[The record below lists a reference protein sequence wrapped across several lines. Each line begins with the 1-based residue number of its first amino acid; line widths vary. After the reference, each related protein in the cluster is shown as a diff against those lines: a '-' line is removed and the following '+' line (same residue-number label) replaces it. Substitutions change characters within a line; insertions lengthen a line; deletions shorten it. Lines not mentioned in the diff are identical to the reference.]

1 MKFRWT
7 IGRKLAVVFAIALII
22 QIVVGVMTYTSIRRM
37 TADQATVQHSK
48 DVVGALDDMLIAVL
62 DAETGE
68 RGYIITGDEAYLA
81 PYKDAETRVNG
92 AIADFRRLTAA
103 NPAQQKRLDA
113 FEPLV
118 TVFMA
123 ALQNNID
130 LRQSGGFKAARTA
143 VTAGAVKNSMDE
155 GRLLIAEARAE
166 EDGLATTRTA
176 ASHASRDAATVTI
189 VAGGAIAAIFLILA
203 AIFLTRTIARPIRAI
218 AEQLR
223 ALAKGGADLTARLTT
238 TTKDEVGDLARA
250 FNDFLGNL
258 ASIVQGVM
266 DGSYRLSSATAQ
278 ISSATNEISAGAGS
292 QNEQVERT
300 SSSMEE
306 ITAAVQEVAR
316 NAVTTAAATR
326 AATDHA
332 HGGAEKVAQT
342 LAGLGKTDASLQQL
356 RQRSEQINQI
366 VSLIADI
373 AAQTNLLALNAAI
386 EAASAGEAGARFD
399 VVAEEIRK
407 LAQRTTESTGQ
418 IADTVHEIQEE
429 VGTAVNYMGETVTQA
444 RETQQSLNDIVES
457 IGAIND
463 MMSLISSST
472 EQQGKAAEQ
481 VAEAMQMI
489 AAAGQQTIASSRETA
504 KTTDDLAGLAQE
516 LSATVRQF
524 KV

>member
-1 MKFRWT
+1 MRWT
-7 IGRKLAVVFAIALII
+7 IGKKLTAVFAVALII
-22 QIVVGVMTYTSIRRM
+22 QIVVGVMTYRSIVTMTSDQDM
-37 TADQATVQHSK
+37 VGHTAEVIS
-48 DVVGALDDMLIAVL
+48 ALDDMLIAVL

-68 RGYIITGDEAYLA
+68 RGYIITGHDAYLA
-81 PYKDAETRVNG
+81 PYKDAATRVNG
-92 AIADFRRLTAA
+92 AIADFRRLTAD
-103 NPAQQKRLDA
+103 NPAQQQRLDA

-123 ALQNNID
+123 ALKKNID
-130 LRQSGGFKAARTA
+130 LRRSGGFNAAKAA
-143 VTAGAVKNSMDE
+143 VMAGAVKNTMAE
-155 GRLLIAEARAE
+155 GRRLITEARAA
-166 EDGLATTRTA
+166 EDSLATKRAA

-189 VAGGAIAAIFLILA
+189 VVGGVVAAVFLILA
-203 AIFLTRTIARPIRAI
+203 GIFLTRAIARPIRAI

-223 ALAKGGADLTARLTT
+223 ALAKGGADLTVRLTAT
-238 TTKDEVGDLARA
+238 GKDEVGDLARA

-258 ASIVQGVM
+258 VGIVQSVM

-306 ITAAVQEVAR
+306 ITAAVHEVAR

-332 HGGAEKVAQT
+332 HDGAEKVAQT
-342 LAGLGKTDASLQQL
+342 LAGLSKTDASLQQL

-418 IADTVHEIQEE
+418 IADTVHEIQDE
-429 VGTAVNYMGETVTQA
+429 VGTAVDFMGETVTQA

-457 IGAIND
+457 VGAIND

-472 EQQGKAAEQ
+472 EQQGKAVEQ

-489 AAAGQQTIASSRETA
+489 AAAGQETIASSHETA